1 MTPADRFRALL
12 AEPGFHLMPGI
23 WDGLSARLAAEAG
36 FRTAFLSGFCVS
48 ATKLAG
54 PDLDLISFG
63 EMADALATA
72 CAAAP
77 ELAMLGDGDHGYGN
91 ALNVQR
97 TVRAY
102 ARAGAACVLIEDKAT
117 PRPLASAGKP
127 VIARDEARLKIRAAV
142 AAAREAGILVL
153 ARTDSRPSLGLDEAC
168 ARIEAFAAEGADV
181 LFLDS
186 PRDEGELARAV
197 AAGGGKPM
205 LFDLASD
212 SMKRPSRARLAEFGF
227 RLGVDGL
234 GVLAASLGAL
244 RAGLTAFGA
253 DAPPPVL
260 TPTRAE
266 LFRAVGFPAYDEAAK
281 RLGVAT

>member
-23 WDGLSARLAAEAG
+23 WDGLSARLVAEAG
-36 FRTAFLSGFCVS
+36 LRTAFLTGFCVS

-63 EMADALATA
+63 EMADALAVA
-72 CAAAP
+72 CSAAP
-77 ELAMLGDGDHGYGN
+77 ELAILGDGDHGYGN
-91 ALNVQR
+91 AMNVQR

-102 ARAGAACVLIEDKAT
+102 ARAGAACIMLEDKQS

-127 VIARDEARLKIRAAV
+127 VIARAEMRLKIRAAV

-168 ARIEAFAAEGADV
+168 ARVEDFAAEDADV

-186 PRDEGELARAV
+186 PLNEEELKRAV
-197 AAGGGKPM
+197 AAGRGKPM

-212 SMKRPSRARLAEFGF
+212 SMPTPSRARLAELGF
-227 RLGVDGL
+227 RVGVNAL
-234 GVLAASLGAL
+234 SPLAASVGAL
-244 RAGLTAFGA
+244 RAAYGAFKA
-253 DAPPPVL
+253 DLAPPAIAL
-260 TPTRAE
+260 SRGD

-281 RLGVAT
+281 RLAVAT